1 MSPLTRALAAIV
13 ARPVSTLIGAL
24 TLVLLGAFALLRL
37 PVSLLPAVERPTL
50 QITAAA
56 EALSREEL
64 LDRVTRPLERQLAS
78 LAGVTAVRTW
88 TGDGAVR
95 ARVESEWQTDA
106 DRLRIEVERR
116 LGALAGP
123 EVVFTVETAAG
134 DASPVLEVA
143 VLGGASAA
151 SRTVFAREVLLPE
164 LARLEGAGRLET
176 VGFTPL
182 RAVVEPRAAALAAR
196 GLTAEDLVSRL
207 GPVGQARPAGLTRA
221 GARLQP
227 LLLRE
232 EVRSLADLAAV
243 RIPGP
248 AGDSP
253 LGDVAGARLAA
264 VEDGSAFRLDG
275 EEGVLVRVFRAP
287 EANAVALARQVRE
300 RVAALGG
307 DDTGAVTGEAGGRRP
322 LPRASAGE
330 GRGGGDAFRLRLVA
344 DRSAAVAGALRELGA
359 AALLGLLLGTLTLRA
374 FLGSWRPTL
383 ALAVVVPASALATF
397 AVFQLRGVPLD
408 LVSLGGLAL
417 ATGLLVDSSI
427 VVLEAIAT
435 ARAAGEPRPEV
446 AGTGQIAL
454 PVIASL
460 ATTAVVFLPFIYLQG
475 LARAFFGV
483 QAFAI
488 VASLAAALLFSLTVT
503 PVLSRLAG
511 RKAAGGPGSHPG
523 RGLYLRWLDRAL
535 ARPALAGLLGLAVCA
550 AALGAAVRLPREL
563 IPDGPARELIVRYRL
578 DPALAPEAAV
588 RAGAALEDRLAR
600 ALERAGLESL
610 RWSAQPAEADR
621 EARANAAGTEEET
634 GRVVFS
640 FAGAA
645 PAARALPLLRTALAR
660 SAGAEAWIEPGS
672 HTFAESIERSG
683 DRFEAVVTAATPE
696 RARRLAGEAAERLR
710 AAGLREL
717 PGDRRDLPRPALLLS
732 WDAARLAGL
741 EGGAGGRDR
750 LESQVRAGLSD
761 RLAGRVR
768 IPGVEPEILVRAT
781 SPAEPG
787 LLPVT
792 VPAGLAGSAGAGSPS
807 RTVPPTIPLGA
818 LAGLAASARP
828 AVLER
833 QDGQPA
839 VRLAFQGDADRAEAA
854 LAGLAT
860 DPVAEKIA
868 PAGPAL
874 ERARAFAQLRLA
886 LGLSLLLVLL
896 TLAALYES
904 FTTPLAVMSTVP
916 VALGGGLALLAAA
929 GQSLNVL
936 SFLGLILL
944 VGIGVNN
951 AVVLV
956 HRAEQHAGRGEPLD
970 TAIRRAAAE
979 RYRPIVMTTLTTL
992 AGMLPLALLGG
1003 DGAELRRPLALAVLG
1018 GLATS
1023 LFATLLLVPVLYRAL
1038 AGWRRSRRRSPVPA
1052 DSYEA
1057 AA

>member
-1 MSPLTRALAAIV
+1 MSPLARLLAAIV

-24 TLVLLGAFALLRL
+24 TLVILGAFALLRL

-50 QITAAA
+50 QITATA

-78 LAGVTAVRTW
+78 LSGVTAVRTF

-116 LGALAGP
+116 LGALADA
-123 EVVFTVETAAG
+123 EVIYTVETAAG
-134 DASPVLEVA
+134 DTSPVLEVA

-151 SRTVFAREVLLPE
+151 ARTVFAREVLLPE
-164 LARLEGAGRLET
+164 LARLEGAGRIET

-182 RAVVEPRAAALAAR
+182 RAVVEPRAAVLAAR

-207 GPVGQARPAGLTRA
+207 APVGQSRPAGLTRA

-232 EVRSLADLAAV
+232 EARSLADLEAL

-253 LGDVAGARLAA
+253 LGDVARVRLEA
-264 VEDGSAFRLDG
+264 VEDGGAFRLDG

-300 RVAALGG
+300 RVAELRGKDG
-307 DDTGAVTGEAGGRRP
+307 KDSRDGEDD
-322 LPRASAGE
+322 
-330 GRGGGDAFRLRLVA
+330 FRLRLVA
-344 DRSAAVAGALRELGA
+344 DRSAAVAGALRELGL

-383 ALAVVVPASALATF
+383 ALAVVVPAAALATF

-460 ATTAVVFLPFIYLQG
+460 ATTAVVFLPLIYLRG

-503 PVLSRLAG
+503 PVLARLAG
-511 RKAAGGPGSHPG
+511 RSQGGEAGSGTGSHPG
-523 RGLYLRWLDRAL
+523 RALYLRWLDRAL
-535 ARPALAGLLGLAVCA
+535 ARPALAMLAGLAVCA
-550 AALGAAVRLPREL
+550 AALGAAALLPREL
-563 IPDGPARELIVRYRL
+563 IPDGPARELAVRYQL

-600 ALERAGLESL
+600 ALDRAGLRSR
-610 RWSAQPAEADR
+610 RWSAQPPEADR
-621 EARANAAGTEEET
+621 ESRAETADAGEET
-634 GRVVFS
+634 GRIVFS
-640 FAGAA
+640 FAGPAD
-645 PAARALPLLRTALAR
+645 AARALPLLRGALAR
-660 SAGAEAWIEPGS
+660 SPGAEAWIEPGGHAFS
-672 HTFAESIERSG
+672 DAIERSG
-683 DRFEAVVTAATPE
+683 TRFEAVVTAATPE
-696 RARRLAGEAAERLR
+696 RAGHLAGEAAERLR
-710 AAGLREL
+710 AAGLRKL
-717 PGDRRDLPRPALLLS
+717 PGARRDLPRPALLLS
-732 WDAARLAGL
+732 WDTARLARL
-741 EGGAGGRDR
+741 EGGSGEGRDR

-781 SPAEPG
+781 APAEPG
-787 LLPVT
+787 LLPVALPSGATPATPGSPPQT
-792 VPAGLAGSAGAGSPS
+792 VPLA
-807 RTVPPTIPLGA
+807 A

-828 AVLER
+828 AVIER

-839 VRLAFQGDADRAEAA
+839 VRLTFEGDADRAEAA
-854 LAGLAT
+854 LAGLAARASGT
-860 DPVAEKIA
+860 EKVA

-874 ERARAFAQLRLA
+874 ERSRAFAQLRLA

-904 FTTPLAVMSTVP
+904 FTTPLAVMSAVP
-916 VALGGGLALLAAA
+916 VALGGGLALLAAT

-956 HRAEQHAGRGEPLD
+956 HRAEQHAGGGAPLD
-970 TAIRRAAAE
+970 EAMRRAAAE

-1003 DGAELRRPLALAVLG
+1003 EGAELRRPLALAVLG

-1038 AGWRRSRRRSPVPA
+1038 ARWRRSRRRTPVPA